1 MSTQGNVPDSIA
13 VTEKEDAL
21 GNVVDDNATV
31 DFTVAACNGTIDVGD
46 VQMVH
51 GVATLNPSQR
61 FYTAASALQISASIA
76 GSNTNSAPFDVTAN
90 TDILFCGRLGRMPL
104 VVWRELYS
112 LKEWPRTRLFLF

>member
-1 MSTQGNVPDSIA
+1 MTVTFGADALVFTTQPADVTQGNVPDSIA
-13 VTEKEDAL
+13 VTEEDAL

-90 TDILFCGRLGRMPL
+90 TDILFADGLEGCRL
-104 VVWRELYS
+104 
-112 LKEWPRTRLFLF
+112 